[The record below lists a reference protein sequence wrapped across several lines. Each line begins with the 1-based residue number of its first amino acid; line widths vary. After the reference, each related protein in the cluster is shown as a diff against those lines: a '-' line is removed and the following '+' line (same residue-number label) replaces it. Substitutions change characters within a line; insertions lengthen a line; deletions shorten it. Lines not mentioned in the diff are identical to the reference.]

1 MATPAPEMNL
11 TGTEAPQPRKR
22 ARTPSPVAESSAR
35 DRLERPDLF
44 PDPPPRTP
52 TADSS
57 FESSEEE
64 QPLTP
69 PADWTSAWDPRD
81 SDGEGE
87 LQYVPQYDSDG
98 DEARWQAREER
109 EFSEERRAMS
119 AERRTPVVY
128 SPVSSVYSSYMPVS
142 NPLPSPPRHSSS
154 LPLFLAGFHS
164 GSGDSSEESDAASE
178 TSNDEEISA
187 KPQVLPAKPQAGTE
201 TEETSDSSR
210 PSIELP
216 VEVQTRSSSTQAPE
230 VTQVVVLDSDGE
242 EEKPSDTGARYSPI
256 ADQAERLHL
265 NQAKGPNGHLPGCL
279 LHGSACPRR
288 HGLHHPYIQ
297 RNHRRF

>member
-1 MATPAPEMNL
+1 MATPAPKTNL
-11 TGTEAPQPRKR
+11 TGPEVPQPRKR

-128 SPVSSVYSSYMPVS
+128 SLVSSVYSSYMPVS

-178 TSNDEEISA
+178 TSRLRKIYELTADLFQGE
-187 KPQVLPAKPQAGTE
+187 AG
-201 TEETSDSSR
+201 S
-210 PSIELP
+210 P
-216 VEVQTRSSSTQAPE
+216 VETRHPGRGFYGRYAIPTPPGSCKTPTPLARGFNR
-230 VTQVVVLDSDGE
+230 VLVDG
-242 EEKPSDTGARYSPI
+242 
-256 ADQAERLHL
+256 
-265 NQAKGPNGHLPGCL
+265 
-279 LHGSACPRR
+279 
-288 HGLHHPYIQ
+288 
-297 RNHRRF
+297 